1 MCASGEATADVG
13 GDVGSERGGGG
24 ARGAGDGGGSSS
36 GGGDVSDLSEDIFE
50 GMGEDMPTPDTVEP
64 APAAPEG
71 AVTLDEFGLPEVA
84 S

>member
-1 MCASGEATADVG
+1 VVVPCHNHQVLGRSYGCPEMDED
-13 GDVGSERGGGG
+13 
-24 ARGAGDGGGSSS
+24 
-36 GGGDVSDLSEDIFE
+36 DLDAELDALCDMDDEDIFE